1 MEHLVLVLSLSIA
14 GGVGAGCR
22 FVLDGIIKSRTII
35 AFPIGTMIVNIAGS
49 FLLGLITGFAIS
61 HSMPEAWR
69 TILGVGFCGGFTT
82 FSTAS
87 FETVRL
93 AQQRRFSAAALNAF
107 GMLLGSL
114 LAAGLGVWLG
124 SLSI

>member
-69 TILGVGFCGGFTT
+69 TILGVGFCGDLQPF
-82 FSTAS
+82 
-87 FETVRL
+87 
-93 AQQRRFSAAALNAF
+93 QQQVLKPCGLLNSVDF
-107 GMLLGSL
+107 PPQP
-114 LAAGLGVWLG
+114 
-124 SLSI
+124 